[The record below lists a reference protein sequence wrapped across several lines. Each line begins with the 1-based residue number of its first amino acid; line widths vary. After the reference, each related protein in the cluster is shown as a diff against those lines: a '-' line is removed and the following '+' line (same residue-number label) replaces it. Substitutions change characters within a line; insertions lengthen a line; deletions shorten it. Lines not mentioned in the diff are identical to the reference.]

1 MSYDCWAFS
10 LDLAG
15 AYLYANPSRIVYLRA
30 PGHLQDILDPSEIP
44 MTPSGKPARYFRAA
58 RAVYGCRSACKDFYV
73 HYATWLREHGFTQ
86 STVDACVWF
95 RFRGPKDF
103 VILLTHSDDNLC
115 VGLGD
120 ASKKELMEAWS
131 ADFDQSPDSA
141 GVDNLHEFLG
151 LRVDCKDD
159 HMLISAPAI
168 IAKLPAMVG
177 SCPSSCSS
185 PLSVTHGC
193 DDPVD
198 PVKNPPYE
206 GKIDLRQPLGVCLF
220 VALSCRPDVAHAAIW
235 LSSYVG
241 RKILTKNV
249 ARQVNRLAWY
259 LVTTLETH
267 VLCFRKSDGVLRALM
282 DASLANDASLKSW
295 YGFSTT
301 LGVNTGVIAFRSAL
315 ARSIVASTRDSELL
329 ACLHCTY
336 RVFALRL
343 FLAEIGLQQV
353 APTPMGSD
361 AMAVIQG
368 VSVKTVHRDSR
379 WSAIRFAVIKQAMED
394 LLISC
399 YHLPGT
405 DNGSDIYTK
414 ILPPALHFKHA
425 MHQLGWPASAA
436 RDIAMLEQIHHD
448 SVLMVHHNSA
458 EEATAIGFVDESELA
473 PSVAALFK

>member
-1 MSYDCWAFS
+1 MLGS
-10 LDLAG
+10 G
-15 AYLYANPSRIVYLRA
+15 GLR
-30 PGHLQDILDPSEIP
+30 L
-44 MTPSGKPARYFRAA
+44 
-58 RAVYGCRSACKDFYV
+58 
-73 HYATWLREHGFTQ
+73 
-86 STVDACVWF
+86 
-95 RFRGPKDF
+95 
-103 VILLTHSDDNLC
+103 LLTHSDDNLC

-151 LRVDCKDD
+151 LRVDRKDD
-159 HMLISAPAI
+159 HMLISAPGI

-379 WSAIRFAVIKQAMED
+379 WSAIRFAVIKQAMEVHVLYVSNRFTTSITFAGGRRAPPVYGHRVFFFVYSHTSRTMALRVPVSIRFD
-394 LLISC
+394 VTAAMSFRVGYRACPLHVL
-399 YHLPGT
+399 YV
-405 DNGSDIYTK
+405 SDRFDGLY
-414 ILPPALHFKHA
+414 
-425 MHQLGWPASAA
+425 
-436 RDIAMLEQIHHD
+436 
-448 SVLMVHHNSA
+448 NC
-458 EEATAIGFVDESELA
+458 
-473 PSVAALFK
+473 

>member
-1 MSYDCWAFS
+1 MY
-10 LDLAG
+10 
-15 AYLYANPSRIVYLRA
+15 
-30 PGHLQDILDPSEIP
+30 
-44 MTPSGKPARYFRAA
+44 K
-58 RAVYGCRSACKDFYV
+58 
-73 HYATWLREHGFTQ
+73 
-86 STVDACVWF
+86 
-95 RFRGPKDF
+95 
-103 VILLTHSDDNLC
+103 
-115 VGLGD
+115 
-120 ASKKELMEAWS
+120 
-131 ADFDQSPDSA
+131 
-141 GVDNLHEFLG
+141 
-151 LRVDCKDD
+151 
-159 HMLISAPAI
+159 
-168 IAKLPAMVG
+168 
-177 SCPSSCSS
+177 
-185 PLSVTHGC
+185 
-193 DDPVD
+193 
-198 PVKNPPYE
+198 
-206 GKIDLRQPLGVCLF
+206 RQ
-220 VALSCRPDVAHAAIW
+220 
-235 LSSYVG
+235 
-241 RKILTKNV
+241 
-249 ARQVNRLAWY
+249 
-259 LVTTLETH
+259 
-267 VLCFRKSDGVLRALM
+267 
-282 DASLANDASLKSW
+282 SLANDASLKSW

-379 WSAIRFAVIKQAMED
+379 WSAIRFAGIKQAMED

-448 SVLMVHHNSA
+448 SVLMVGFPSAPPLSAWSPNKVYASQGNCGFGSCRAFGSEIQNCPATEARPLSSSDGLNSGLR
-458 EEATAIGFVDESELA
+458 ENPNCHFQTENIQIF
-473 PSVAALFK
+473 